1 MLETERG
8 RRVAGAKKSANNTTP
23 TKVRA
28 KRMSPEAR
36 RHQILMCA
44 VDVFASQGIEKATHA
59 DIAKLA
65 GVASPTVFHY
75 FPTIDDLQ
83 EAVIKEVRRFLLEG
97 FVIVRTDVDAPV
109 HVRVEDMLSSFA
121 KAVDTDKNYVT
132 VWLEWSGSTKGH
144 IWELYKE
151 FYTATTA
158 AIRKLLLEGRAD
170 NSIKASLQAADAA
183 RTILGM
189 AHTIAHMRFCGA
201 TSKTAQKT
209 INSFV
214 AEYISP

>member
-1 MLETERG
+1 
-8 RRVAGAKKSANNTTP
+8 
-23 TKVRA
+23 
-28 KRMSPEAR
+28 MSPEAR
-36 RHQILMCA
+36 RQQILMCA
-44 VDVFASQGIEKATHA
+44 VDVFAKQGIEKATHA

-83 EAVIKEVRRFLLEG
+83 LDVIKEVRRFLLEG

-109 HVRVEDMLSSFA
+109 HLRVEDMLSSFA
-121 KAVDTDKNYVT
+121 KSVDTDRNYVT
-132 VWLEWSGSTKGH
+132 IWLEWSGSTKGH

-151 FYTATTA
+151 FYTATTVA
-158 AIRKLLLEGRAD
+158 LRKLLLEGRAD
-170 NSIKASLQAADAA
+170 NSIKPSLQASDAA
-183 RTILGM
+183 RIILGM

-214 AEYISP
+214 AEYIAP

>member
-1 MLETERG
+1 MARTI
-8 RRVAGAKKSANNTTP
+8 KSAEDNTLVKT
-23 TKVRA
+23 RA

-36 RHQILMCA
+36 RQQILMCA
-44 VDVFASQGIEKATHA
+44 VDVFAKQGIEKATHA

-65 GVASPTVFHY
+65 GVASPTVFHC

-83 EAVIKEVRRFLLEG
+83 LEVIKEGRRFLLEG

-109 HVRVEDMLSSFA
+109 HLRVEDMLSSFA
-121 KAVDTDKNYVT
+121 KSVDTDRNYVT
-132 VWLEWSGSTKGH
+132 IWLEWSGSTKGH

-151 FYTATTA
+151 FYTATTVA
-158 AIRKLLLEGRAD
+158 LRKLLLEGRAD
-170 NSIKASLQAADAA
+170 NSIKPSLQASDAA
-183 RTILGM
+183 RIILGM

-214 AEYISP
+214 AEYIAP

>member
-1 MLETERG
+1 MARTI
-8 RRVAGAKKSANNTTP
+8 KSAEDSTLVKT
-23 TKVRA
+23 RA

-36 RHQILMCA
+36 RQQILMCA
-44 VDVFASQGIEKATHA
+44 VDVFAKQGIEKATHA

-83 EAVIKEVRRFLLEG
+83 LEVIKEVRRFLLEG

-109 HVRVEDMLSSFA
+109 HLRVEDMLSSFA
-121 KAVDTDKNYVT
+121 KSVDTDRNYVT
-132 VWLEWSGSTKGH
+132 IWLEWSGSTKGH

-151 FYTATTA
+151 FYTATTVA
-158 AIRKLLLEGRAD
+158 LRKLLLEGRAD
-170 NSIKASLQAADAA
+170 NSIKPSLQASDAA
-183 RTILGM
+183 RIILGM

-214 AEYISP
+214 AEYIAP

>member
-1 MLETERG
+1 M
-8 RRVAGAKKSANNTTP
+8 AKAKNADVGGTSVKT
-23 TKVRA
+23 RA

-36 RHQILMCA
+36 RQQILMCA
-44 VDVFASQGIEKATHA
+44 VEVFAEQGIEKATHA

-75 FPTIDDLQ
+75 FPTIGDLQ
-83 EAVIKEVRRFLLEG
+83 SEVIKEVRRFLLEG
-97 FVIVRTDVDAPV
+97 FVIVRTDIEVPV
-109 HVRVEDMLSSFA
+109 YTRVEDMLSSFA
-121 KAVDTDKNYVT
+121 KAVDTDRNYVT

-151 FYTATTA
+151 FYTATTVA
-158 AIRKLLLEGRAD
+158 LRKLLLEGRID
-170 NSIKASLQAADAA
+170 NSIKPTLQAADAA

-201 TSKTAQKT
+201 TSKTTQKT

-214 AEYISP
+214 AEYITP

>member
-1 MLETERG
+1 MAR
-8 RRVAGAKKSANNTTP
+8 KIKSAEDNTLVKT
-23 TKVRA
+23 RA

-36 RHQILMCA
+36 RQQILMCA
-44 VDVFASQGIEKATHA
+44 VDVFAKQGIEKATHA

-83 EAVIKEVRRFLLEG
+83 SEVIKEVRRFLLEG
-97 FVIVRTDVDAPV
+97 FVIVRTDVEAPV
-109 HVRVEDMLSSFA
+109 HLRVEDMLSSFA
-121 KAVDTDKNYVT
+121 KSVDTDRNYVT
-132 VWLEWSGSTKGH
+132 IWLEWSGSTKGP

-151 FYTATTA
+151 FYTATIVA
-158 AIRKLLLEGRAD
+158 LRKLLLEGRAD
-170 NSIKASLQAADAA
+170 NSIKPSLQASDAA
-183 RTILGM
+183 RIILGM

-214 AEYISP
+214 AEYIAP